1 VFLSERLYFRLVRPP
16 IDTRGRVDLHFP
28 ELPVQRMRTPG
39 FMVYRLDLIQER
51 FDCNL
56 AQNLA
61 DILSITVRCDENMKI
76 ITREPTSV
84 FILYF
89 KGGWS
94 PISPQANYNF
104 SVTFQ
109 AQGLRR
115 WVTCQHSKT
124 IQYHWRGL
132 AAYGRFL
139 RWMGTASANYVEAVT
154 SQKPEAKRAPT
165 TSAHVLR
172 KQPYWS
178 RREKPEN
185 IIDRSECGAF

>member
-1 VFLSERLYFRLVRPP
+1 MFLSERLYFRLVRPP

-132 AAYGRFL
+132 AAYGVSWGGWAPPPRIMWKQWHPKSQRPNVHQRLQLMFY
-139 RWMGTASANYVEAVT
+139 ANNLIDRGAR
-154 SQKPEAKRAPT
+154 SQK
-165 TSAHVLR
+165 TS
-172 KQPYWS
+172 
-178 RREKPEN
+178 
-185 IIDRSECGAF
+185 